1 MMPRALLAIALA
13 ALPLPAATLTSARL
27 GATIRDENGVV
38 AALVDRSDGLA
49 LLGLSP
55 DHYALQPTPETR
67 VMATELDDRLVSQ
80 DRDGAVY
87 RNERLPDI
95 LIRKRY
101 TVTARWLE
109 KRVEFS
115 SGVRDAGLLLHT
127 IGSQPDPAFYRDGY
141 LNDPSRH
148 PLDYPYLPI
157 STLTGERPMR
167 DSHAV
172 ADHHWAI
179 FTNPQLGRGLAQY
192 RFAVDDRYVHP
203 LSSYSQ
209 EPGLVY
215 TPTGWRVATACKWI
229 SSDRPTLVVTSRWQV
244 FDGDHLRFHQ
254 DYLALPEVRAAYDFE
269 SPAWLQEVK
278 AVASWGYGGSGF
290 RMDRFRDQ
298 VEALDGGI
306 LMVMIGQVFTNTRRY
321 LADLFFNADGVEV
334 EAARLEQ
341 VVRDLHAVSPRIK
354 VGPMTWQWAF
364 GEADPVYREHP
375 EWTVHGPDGQPAF
388 AATGWADEKVYSQ
401 LLTPACRAYVL
412 EQFEG
417 LQRRYDFD
425 FIYMDTGQ
433 GGVTRFDWTTR
444 WGAQDYD
451 WADLYRGIR
460 DAARSNRGGPTFF
473 NGTPQLYSQFADCG
487 YFEGVGFVK
496 VRDWRAMADRLLL
509 VKLYQPGDKWT
520 IPLYWRDDN
529 QDEYINQCYLL
540 ALRPGDFA
548 GSHSTR
554 RWPLVQ
560 AALELAP
567 ARLAL
572 DAEAR
577 PCWWKEATEAEVYA
591 LRMPGGGLLNIRQHA
606 AAGGRVTA
614 SCLLQPLGLDPGKP
628 VQAWLFRP
636 QPAAATIDAVRLTEF
651 DANEV
656 YRREG
661 QAPYRVMGTTY
672 LGPQQARD
680 GRVEV
685 TVELPAEQVALI
697 LLTQAERLAYEV
709 DRRPTQLLLPATATA
724 TGTLPADQPVPAA
737 LVASRASHALAD
749 GPISAILVPDRSTP
763 ETVNRVEQAV
773 GRNVAGLQL
782 LRTITIDCEHNR
794 ADAATATVG
803 PDRVKLV
810 AEMGDD
816 KLYGFAS
823 AGVEAANAGR
833 LTLRVALPPP
843 MFKRYATSATA
854 SFVGLVADYHTAAGY
869 RRRVRFS
876 LAGIRAEALTITR
889 PWWGVFDDTR
899 AAPSEPLFVDWQ
911 GKVAVGG
918 EAEVTLDLGAYAPE
932 GWDGQVLFGPVL
944 ESCGLGSRVEIDILA
959 NAAAGPR
966 EPASFSKLPVVQ
978 QQDGSVLYQGAQI
991 ARFESGARL
1000 DGQQVV
1006 FPPEGLVEGSGF
1018 RVITWH
1024 VARAAESQ
1032 VATLMINYQRQDGSY
1047 LLVYRDLGEYVKP
1060 GSETRFDLDLGQWA
1074 PEDWNGRVRMRLR
1087 GDGVAAE
1094 LVANSSFQVF

>member
-1 MMPRALLAIALA
+1 M
-13 ALPLPAATLTSARL
+13 
-27 GATIRDENGVV
+27 
-38 AALVDRSDGLA
+38 
-49 LLGLSP
+49 
-55 DHYALQPTPETR
+55 
-67 VMATELDDRLVSQ
+67 
-80 DRDGAVY
+80 
-87 RNERLPDI
+87 
-95 LIRKRY
+95 
-101 TVTARWLE
+101 
-109 KRVEFS
+109 
-115 SGVRDAGLLLHT
+115 
-127 IGSQPDPAFYRDGY
+127 
-141 LNDPSRH
+141 
-148 PLDYPYLPI
+148 
-157 STLTGERPMR
+157 
-167 DSHAV
+167 
-172 ADHHWAI
+172 
-179 FTNPQLGRGLAQY
+179 
-192 RFAVDDRYVHP
+192 
-203 LSSYSQ
+203 
-209 EPGLVY
+209 
-215 TPTGWRVATACKWI
+215 
-229 SSDRPTLVVTSRWQV
+229 
-244 FDGDHLRFHQ
+244 
-254 DYLALPEVRAAYDFE
+254 
-269 SPAWLQEVK
+269 
-278 AVASWGYGGSGF
+278 
-290 RMDRFRDQ
+290 
-298 VEALDGGI
+298 
-306 LMVMIGQVFTNTRRY
+306 
-321 LADLFFNADGVEV
+321 
-334 EAARLEQ
+334 
-341 VVRDLHAVSPRIK
+341 
-354 VGPMTWQWAF
+354 
-364 GEADPVYREHP
+364 
-375 EWTVHGPDGQPAF
+375 
-388 AATGWADEKVYSQ
+388 
-401 LLTPACRAYVL
+401 
-412 EQFEG
+412 
-417 LQRRYDFD
+417 
-425 FIYMDTGQ
+425 
-433 GGVTRFDWTTR
+433 
-444 WGAQDYD
+444 
-451 WADLYRGIR
+451 
-460 DAARSNRGGPTFF
+460 
-473 NGTPQLYSQFADCG
+473 
-487 YFEGVGFVK
+487 
-496 VRDWRAMADRLLL
+496 
-509 VKLYQPGDKWT
+509 
-520 IPLYWRDDN
+520 
-529 QDEYINQCYLL
+529 
-540 ALRPGDFA
+540 
-548 GSHSTR
+548 
-554 RWPLVQ
+554 
-560 AALELAP
+560 
-567 ARLAL
+567 
-572 DAEAR
+572 
-577 PCWWKEATEAEVYA
+577 
-591 LRMPGGGLLNIRQHA
+591 
-606 AAGGRVTA
+606 TA

-889 PWWGVFDDTR
+889 PWWGCLRRPRGPRRPNRCSSTGR
-899 AAPSEPLFVDWQ
+899 ARSRWAARPRSRSTWAP
-911 GKVAVGG
+911 
-918 EAEVTLDLGAYAPE
+918 TLPRAGTARCCSARCWSPAA
-932 GWDGQVLFGPVL
+932 
-944 ESCGLGSRVEIDILA
+944 S
-959 NAAAGPR
+959 AAASRSTSSPTPR
-966 EPASFSKLPVVQ
+966 PARASPLRSR
-978 QQDGSVLYQGAQI
+978 SCRWSSSRMARCLYQGAQI

-1060 GSETRFDLDLGQWA
+1060 GSETRFDLDLGS
-1074 PEDWNGRVRMRLR
+1074 GRQRTGTAGCGCGCGATAWRRSWWRTRVSRCSERVQRRCVR
-1087 GDGVAAE
+1087 
-1094 LVANSSFQVF
+1094 